1 LYSIK
6 TSCILK
12 KQQGTI
18 LITQEEVYEK
28 IKSVLVEEFEV
39 EEGSISM
46 DSNLFT
52 DLELDSL
59 DAIDLMV
66 TLDKELNVEIRTET
80 MQDLRTIEDV
90 CSFVLNAANNG

>member
-1 LYSIK
+1 M
-6 TSCILK
+6 
-12 KQQGTI
+12 
-18 LITQEEVYEK
+18 ITQEEVYEK

-66 TLDKELNVEIRTET
+66 TLDKELNVEIKTET